1 MNQVQV
7 PKQKDLD
14 FSQAELIQ
22 MIHSRD
28 WKLEAVAFSQIVYR
42 KLWHQADWRDRQGE
56 TFVSFPRFCAEYRWA
71 TNTAYDRANLARSS
85 RFEVIRKFDITMS
98 MAQRLYTISDRLFQT
113 LVKAL
118 EMEMKLPISVIQQI
132 LSLPNPTEAQAKRLV
147 EAQMVK
153 LQKLLQLLE
162 A

>member
-7 PKQKDLD
+7 PKQKDMD

-42 KLWHQADWRDRQGE
+42 KLWHQADWRDKQGE
-56 TFVSFPRFCAEYRWA
+56 AFVSFPRFCAEYRWA
-71 TNTAYDRANLARSS
+71 TNTAYDRAHLARSP

-98 MAQRLYTISDRLFQT
+98 TAQRLYAVSDRLFET
-113 LVKAL
+113 LVQAL
-118 EMEMKLPISVIQQI
+118 EMELPTSVIQQI

-147 EAQMVK
+147 EAQIIK
-153 LQKLLQLLE
+153 LHKLLQLLE
-162 A
+162 T

>member
-7 PKQKDLD
+7 PKHKDLD

-42 KLWHQADWRDRQGE
+42 KLWHQADWRDKQGE
-56 TFVSFPRFCAEYRWA
+56 PFVSFPRFCAEHRWA
-71 TNTAYDRANLARSS
+71 TNTAYDRAHLLRSP
-85 RFEVIRKFDITMS
+85 RFEIIRKFDITMS
-98 MAQRLYTISDRLFQT
+98 MAQRLYAVNDRLFNI
-113 LVKAL
+113 LVQAL
-118 EMEMKLPISVIQQI
+118 EIEIPANIIQQI
-132 LSLPNPTEAQAKRLV
+132 LSLPNPTETQAKRLV
-147 EAQMVK
+147 ETQINK

-162 A
+162 T

>member
-7 PKQKDLD
+7 PKQKDLN

-42 KLWHQADWRDRQGE
+42 KLWHQADWRDKKGE
-56 TFVSFPRFCAEYRWA
+56 PFVSFPRFCAEYRWA
-71 TNTAYDRANLARSS
+71 TNTAYDRANLARSP

-98 MAQRLYTISDRLFQT
+98 MAQRLYAVSDRLFET
-113 LVKAL
+113 LVQAL
-118 EMEMKLPISVIQQI
+118 EMELPTSVIQQI
-132 LSLPNPTEAQAKRLV
+132 LTLPNPTEAQAKKLV
-147 EAQMVK
+147 EAQIVK
-153 LQKLLQLLE
+153 LQKFLQLLE
-162 A
+162 K